1 MLRTIN
7 FSSYMSLTSSNCY
20 TYGSRQQ
27 NVQYYL
33 EAFLCL
39 GLRLQAAWSEQAP
52 RTASWDYRSSVLQS
66 QPQQF
71 HPQNPG
77 KKKTA
82 QALTTQIRQD
92 GRVITHCD
100 WTSYCNGITGSF
112 PLQPQK
118 RICEYNRH
126 MVGIKIQN
134 RVIDSDKN
142 QGPQCLISST
152 DAG

>member
-1 MLRTIN
+1 MYSITLKHSYASVYVFRLPGVNKRPGQPHETIGLLFFSRSLSN
-7 FSSYMSLTSSNCY
+7 FTLKT
-20 TYGSRQQ
+20 
-27 NVQYYL
+27 L
-33 EAFLCL
+33 A
-39 GLRLQAAWSEQAP
+39 
-52 RTASWDYRSSVLQS
+52 
-66 QPQQF
+66 
-71 HPQNPG
+71 

-100 WTSYCNGITGSF
+100 WTSYYNGITGSF